1 MMDINILI
9 SRLLFQNSRVV
20 IPDFGVLETTMQEAF
35 HHPVSNEFFPK
46 FKKISFTKNY
56 QAEDKMLVKA
66 LQGNDAEQQ
75 INIFVDKLKDELN
88 QQKKYTMPHLG
99 VFSLHSSGAIVFEQ
113 ETDFNYEKTY
123 FGLESFKMEPIKKVD
138 AKPIIKAAPEPE
150 ERKSRAWLWIAIL
163 SVASLLVVGVFKF
176 MKQNKSGIEREVN
189 PVINR
194 DNTGNKQIDTVKQ
207 ILSAKMTDT
216 ATAEIEK
223 VSPAETI
230 AAKDSLKRNTEAE
243 HKKEVSTM
251 QEKEEGQDYQIKKK
265 YYVIAGCFKS
275 SKKAADF
282 LKEIQQSGYPNASIE
297 GKTRG
302 GLIRVCYAGF
312 AKSYQAKKFIKQAE
326 QKKLKGLWIQK
337 IVH

>member
-1 MMDINILI
+1 MMNINILI

-20 IPDFGVLETTMQEAF
+20 IPGFGVLETTLQEAF
-35 HHPVSNEFFPK
+35 HHPVSNEFIPK
-46 FKKISFTKNY
+46 FKKISFVKNY
-56 QAEDKMLVKA
+56 QAEDNMLAKA
-66 LQGNDAEQQ
+66 LQSNNAEQQ
-75 INIFVDKLKDELN
+75 IKTFVDKLKDELN
-88 QQKKYTMPHLG
+88 QQKKYTMPQVG
-99 VFSLHSSGAIVFEQ
+99 VFNLHSSGAIVFEQ

-138 AKPIIKAAPEPE
+138 AKPIIKVTPEPE

-176 MKQNKSGIEREVN
+176 MKRNNPGTKLEVN
-189 PVINR
+189 SVISN
-194 DNTGNKQIDTVKQ
+194 NTGNKQIDTVKQ
-207 ILSAKMTDT
+207 VLSAKMTDT
-216 ATAEIEK
+216 ATAETQK
-223 VSPAETI
+223 DSAAETI
-230 AAKDSLKRNTEAE
+230 AAKDSLKRNTEVE
-243 HKKEVSTM
+243 HKVVPVT
-251 QEKEEGQDYQIKKK
+251 QEKEEGRDYQTKKK

-312 AKSYQAKKFIKQAE
+312 AKSYQAKRFIKQAE

>member
-20 IPDFGVLETTMQEAF
+20 IPGFGVLETTMQEAF
-35 HHPVSNEFFPK
+35 HHPVSNEFIPK

-56 QAEDKMLVKA
+56 QAEDNMLAKA
-66 LQGNDAEQQ
+66 LQSNDAEQQ
-75 INIFVDKLKDELN
+75 IKIFVDKLKDELN
-88 QQKKYTMPHLG
+88 QQKKYTMSQVG
-99 VFSLHSSGAIVFEQ
+99 VFNLHSSGAIVFEQ

-123 FGLESFKMEPIKKVD
+123 FGLESFKMEPINKVE

-176 MKQNKSGIEREVN
+176 MKQNKPSIEREVN
-189 PVINR
+189 PVISKN
-194 DNTGNKQIDTVKQ
+194 NTGNKQIDTVKHV
-207 ILSAKMTDT
+207 LNAKMTDT
-216 ATAEIEK
+216 ATAEIQK

-243 HKKEVSTM
+243 HKVVSM
-251 QEKEEGQDYQIKKK
+251 QEKEEDRDYKSKKK